1 MRTVTNTT
9 TNVDP
14 DRREVW
20 EVLTNPGLR
29 GVEPLHRPHRGHT
42 VRRQQAPRSHQAAER
57 PRTATGFGETLR
69 ATPDSGRLH
78 SIGEFSRATHLSVKT
93 LRHYHQIGLLE
104 PANVDPHTGYRSY
117 TTDQISAARVIRRL
131 RELQMPLKRIREIL
145 EATDPETRNALISSH
160 LNALQ
165 SSLAETKSV
174 VASLRDLL
182 AGAKAQTHEG
192 ELDLEGMIERAAFS
206 AQ

>member
-9 TNVDP
+9 TNIDP
-14 DRREVW
+14 DRREAR
-20 EVLTNPGLR
+20 EVLTNPGLQ

-57 PRTATGFGETLR
+57 PRTASGFGETLS
-69 ATPDSGRLH
+69 ATPDNGRLH
-78 SIGEFSRATHLSVKT
+78 SIGDFSRATHMTVKT

-104 PANVDPHTGYRSY
+104 PANVDPYTGYRSY
-117 TTDQISAARVIRRL
+117 TTDQIPGARVIRRL

-160 LNALQ
+160 LSALQ
-165 SSLAETKSV
+165 SSLVETQSV

-182 AGAKAQTHEG
+182 AAAQAQTHEG
-192 ELDLEGMIERAAFS
+192 ELDVQRMIERAAFS
-206 AQ
+206 